1 MKRILKPLELENELE
16 EAIQTFRDHKE
27 TVEKEAELCHMIEAK
42 EARAII
48 LANKELQE
56 IEQKGKSRSKAF

>member
-1 MKRILKPLELENELE
+1 MSALKRILKPLELDTELE
-16 EAIQTFRDHKE
+16 EAIQKFRDHKE
-27 TVEKEAELCHMIEAK
+27 TVEKEAEICHMIEAK

-56 IEQKGKSRSKAF
+56 REQKG